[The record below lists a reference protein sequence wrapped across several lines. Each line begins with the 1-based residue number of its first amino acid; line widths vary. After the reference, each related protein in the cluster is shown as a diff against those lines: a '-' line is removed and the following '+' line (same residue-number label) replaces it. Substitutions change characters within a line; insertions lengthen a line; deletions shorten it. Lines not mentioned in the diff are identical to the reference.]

1 MRVAFIHSGYS
12 QRLQSGIIRVET
24 ELVKELRR
32 LGHSADIMPW
42 DEDEQGSL
50 VAQQYM
56 RIVRPMT
63 LIYKQIK
70 DFIVNGNYDLVV
82 FQGVGYPEAR
92 AIPWL
97 KQETKARLIINQ
109 HGWTLHTPA
118 ARLLVEGYMQAVG
131 HILLHE
137 ADAVLANSNYVVS
150 HLAEFLEADKIS
162 LIYPGVDMTR
172 FSPPDDC
179 AKTIAAVR
187 KKWNLRHQHILLGN
201 GKLSSLKNYAT
212 VLRALPALPDAEFLL
227 VGSGSTTKQEYY
239 RQLASELGV
248 SDRVHFLGTLPNEQ
262 LPELYG
268 AADVFVHPSKTEA
281 LGIVLIESLA
291 CQTPVVVADVGGVRD
306 VVVDGFNG
314 LLFSDPKDHDALASR
329 VRELLANPTRR
340 AELGRNGRALVT
352 AKFNWEKILPQYI
365 AAFEK
370 TLALSRAP
378 AETNAGVFGA
388 FA

>member
-24 ELVKELRR
+24 ELVNELRR
-32 LGHSADIMPW
+32 RGHTADIMPW
-42 DEDEQGSL
+42 DEDERGSL

-70 DFIVNGNYDLVV
+70 DFIVNGKYDLVV
-82 FQGVGYPEAR
+82 FQGVGYPETR

-97 KQETKARLIINQ
+97 KQETDARYVINQ

-131 HILLHE
+131 HILVHE
-137 ADAVLANSNYVVS
+137 ADAVIANSNYVVS

-172 FSPPDDC
+172 FAPQENRE
-179 AKTIAAVR
+179 KTRTKIR
-187 KKWNLRHQHILLGN
+187 EKWNIRGKHILLGN
-201 GKLSSLKNYAT
+201 GKLTSLKNYAT
-212 VLRALPALPDAEFLL
+212 VLRALPSLPDAEFLL
-227 VGSGSTTKQEYY
+227 VGSGSNTKQEYY
-239 RQLASELGV
+239 SQLATELEI
-248 SDRVHFLGTLPNEQ
+248 SDRVHFLGTIPNDQ

-268 AADVFVHPSKTEA
+268 AADVFVHPSKSEA
-281 LGIVLIESLA
+281 LGIVLIETLA
-291 CQTPVVVADVGGVRD
+291 CETPVVVADVGGVRD

-314 LLFSDPKDHDALASR
+314 LLYSDPKDHETLASR
-329 VRELLANPTRR
+329 VRELLAHSARR
-340 AELGRNGRALVT
+340 SELGKNGRAFVT
-352 AKFNWEKILPQYI
+352 AKFDWKKILPQYI
-365 AAFEK
+365 EAFEK
-370 TLALSRAP
+370 TAKHSRTP
-378 AETNAGVFGA
+378 VETAGFFGA